1 MGQGGSNDNAS
12 RFKQKN
18 GKQFKLQ
25 ILFKLKREND
35 KIKQVGNGGTFISS
49 YKQKITS
56 TMKYKIVLIQST
68 CSNII
73 ECYPLIKNQYTYISI
88 IKVQGH
94 L

>member
-1 MGQGGSNDNAS
+1 
-12 RFKQKN
+12 
-18 GKQFKLQ
+18 
-25 ILFKLKREND
+25 
-35 KIKQVGNGGTFISS
+35 
-49 YKQKITS
+49 
-56 TMKYKIVLIQST
+56 MKYKIVLIQST